1 MKQDYSDNQ
10 LKAIYS
16 EATSRDILPRPD
28 REKAWTKIMA
38 DIASRRRRKKRA
50 LFFTFS
56 TAAAAVVLLVVSI
69 FSTHEDT
76 IQENN
81 QPAIAFAAKPS
92 IGSIVVTNNN
102 DDNKAI
108 DIKEIRKKG
117 VRIDN
122 KEADFRLSPADDAS
136 RKTVIIPRGKL
147 YKITLSDGS
156 EVWLNADSRLTFPSH
171 FVGDKRM
178 VSLEGEAYFKV
189 AKDPRHPFIVKC
201 GEIET
206 MVLGTEFNIRSYNNQ
221 PEVALISGSVAVKD
235 SRDHTFTLTPGQ
247 AVTLFDE
254 GFQAREID
262 TEYYKKWREG
272 MFYFEEASLLEVMC
286 EIGRWYNV
294 NINIVDPELNDY
306 KLHFAADREESI
318 SQIIQYLACLSYLD
332 ISKKGNLI
340 TIRKKNI

>member
-1 MKQDYSDNQ
+1 
-10 LKAIYS
+10 
-16 EATSRDILPRPD
+16 
-28 REKAWTKIMA
+28 
-38 DIASRRRRKKRA
+38 
-50 LFFTFS
+50 
-56 TAAAAVVLLVVSI
+56 
-69 FSTHEDT
+69 
-76 IQENN
+76 
-81 QPAIAFAAKPS
+81 
-92 IGSIVVTNNN
+92 
-102 DDNKAI
+102 
-108 DIKEIRKKG
+108 
-117 VRIDN
+117 
-122 KEADFRLSPADDAS
+122 
-136 RKTVIIPRGKL
+136 
-147 YKITLSDGS
+147 
-156 EVWLNADSRLTFPSH
+156 
-171 FVGDKRM
+171 M

-247 AVTLFDE
+247 TVTLFDE

>member
-1 MKQDYSDNQ
+1 MKS
-10 LKAIYS
+10 
-16 EATSRDILPRPD
+16 
-28 REKAWTKIMA
+28 TKE
-38 DIASRRRRKKRA
+38 
-50 LFFTFS
+50 L
-56 TAAAAVVLLVVSI
+56 
-69 FSTHEDT
+69 E
-76 IQENN
+76 Q
-81 QPAIAFAAKPS
+81 AAKHFIQKYKDKS
-92 IGSIVVTNNN
+92 NEKS
-102 DDNKAI
+102 DAQSFWI
-108 DIKEIRKKG
+108 DFLGIFVDEPTQKINFEKTVPLG
-117 VRIDN
+117 HTSFID
-122 KEADFRLSPADDAS
+122 AYIPHA
-136 RKTVIIPRGKL
+136 KTVIIPRGKL